1 MPPITDWLASSLPWI
16 IVFLIILIV
25 WSKIQN
31 QRLLDTVNEIK
42 EMIGNLTT
50 TVDE

>member
-1 MPPITDWLASSLPWI
+1 MPTIIELLSSGLPWFI
-16 IVFLIILIV
+16 ILLIILIV

-31 QRLLDTVNEIK
+31 QKVLDTVNEIK